1 MVNVSNHGSP
11 CLFLHTMDDFIAT
24 LQPMRFSKKGTRN
37 SKKSIYGLILLL
49 EKLNKIDP
57 ELTFLTMLVKQ
68 EL

>member
-1 MVNVSNHGSP
+1 
-11 CLFLHTMDDFIAT
+11 MDDFIAT
-24 LQPMRFSKKGTRN
+24 LQPMRLSKKGTRN